1 MFESVRNLVVRFAP
15 VVILGWVPAASGD
28 IIDGEEFIDP
38 TRPLEVVSAVPES
51 SEGESR
57 IATFL
62 DRFRGDT
69 PPTFDVTFVRA
80 SSNSPMAIVNEQR
93 VTLGDVVNGATVVGI
108 DRNGVT
114 LAVDGLERHFG
125 MFSNSVKSPVR
136 Q

>member
-1 MFESVRNLVVRFAP
+1 MCKL
-15 VVILGWVPAASGD
+15 ILNATASLLLIVQSMAHAD
-28 IIDGEEFIDP
+28 IIDGEEFRDP
-38 TRPLEVVSAVPES
+38 TRPLEVAQPVTEDG
-51 SEGESR
+51 EGAGR

-62 DRFRGDT
+62 DRFRGET
-69 PPTFDVTFVRA
+69 PPTFEVTFVRA
-80 SSNSPMAIVNEQR
+80 SSTSPMAVVNEQR